1 MGRARDYYIE
11 NRVARIEWRL
21 SVVEECM
28 VCGWLMNSG
37 GGFQWLETHEIERR
51 SAAPTRWAD
60 PCNYLLVCN
69 QCHSERITLMSHAEQ
84 LAVKWKKDKQNFN
97 LEDWLRLR
105 DPDLRA
111 PHRVTLEEIGE
122 YL

>member
-1 MGRARDYYIE
+1 MGRARTYYIE

-21 SVVEECM
+21 SLDEKCM
-28 VCGWLMNSG
+28 VCGWVMNQC
-37 GGFQWLETHEIERR
+37 GFQWLETHEIERR

-69 QCHSERITLMSHAEQ
+69 QCHGERITLMSHAEQ
-84 LAVKWKKDKQNFN
+84 LAVKWKKDPSNFN

-105 DPDLRA
+105 DPELRA
-111 PHRVTLEEIGE
+111 PLRVTLEEIGE
-122 YL
+122 FL

>member
-1 MGRARDYYIE
+1 MGRARTYYIE

-21 SVVEECM
+21 SVAGQCM
-28 VCGWLMNSG
+28 VCGWLESTP
-37 GGFQWLETHEIERR
+37 GGFQWLETHEIEQR

-84 LAVKWKKDKQNFN
+84 LAVKWRKDPSNFN

-105 DPDLRA
+105 DPELRA
-111 PHRVTLEEIGE
+111 PLRVTLEEIGE